1 MKGIVCEEIGAFRL
15 RDDLPEPSAGPGE
28 AVVRILRVGICGT
41 DMHAF
46 KGNQPYFT
54 YPRILGHELAGTIEW
69 IGGNEGGLREG
80 DQVAV
85 IPYLHC
91 GTCVACRKGR
101 TNCCVNMRVL
111 GVHTDGGMR
120 ERIAVPV
127 THLVKTDGLTLDQTA
142 VLEPLAIGAHA
153 VRRSGAGAGETA
165 LVIGAGP
172 IGLGVAAFAKFA
184 GARVIAMDLSD
195 DRLAFCRSWAG
206 ADHAVNASDEPV
218 KRIAELTDGD
228 FPTIVFDATG
238 SARSMMDALGYL
250 AHGGTLVY
258 VGLVKND
265 IAFPHPDFHKRETT
279 LTGSRNATR
288 EDFAWV
294 LEAVRSGAID
304 ANRYITHRAP
314 FDAMID
320 AFGDWLNPE
329 NRVIKAMVEW
339 P

>member
-1 MKGIVCEEIGAFRL
+1 MRGIVCEEIGVFRL
-15 RDDLPEPSAGPGE
+15 RDDLPEPAAGPGE
-28 AVVRILRVGICGT
+28 AVVRIRRVGICGT

-54 YPRILGHELAGTIEW
+54 YPRILGHELAGTIES
-69 IGGNEGGLREG
+69 IGANEAGLREG

-91 GTCVACRKGR
+91 GTCIACRRGR

-127 THLVKTDGLTLDQTA
+127 THLIKTEGLTLDQTA
-142 VLEPLAIGAHA
+142 LLEPLAIGAHA

-206 ADHAVNASDEPV
+206 ADHAVNASDEPA

>member
-1 MKGIVCEEIGAFRL
+1 MRGIVCEEIGVFRL
-15 RDDLPEPSAGPGE
+15 RDDLPEPAAGPGE
-28 AVVRILRVGICGT
+28 AVVRIRRVGICGT

-69 IGGNEGGLREG
+69 IGGNEAGLKEG
-80 DQVAV
+80 DQVA
-85 IPYLHC
+85 IMPYLHC
-91 GTCVACRKGR
+91 GTCIACRRGR
-101 TNCCVNMRVL
+101 TNCCAGLRVL

-120 ERIAVPV
+120 ERITVPV
-127 THLVKTDGLTLDQTA
+127 THLIKTDGLTLEQTA

-153 VRRSGAGAGETA
+153 VRRSGAGSGETA

-172 IGLGVAAFAKFA
+172 IGLGAAAFARLA
-184 GARVIAMDLSD
+184 GARVIVMDVND
-195 DRLAFCRSWAG
+195 DRLAFARSWAD
-206 ADHAVNASDEPV
+206 ADQVVNALDHPM

-228 FPTIVFDATG
+228 LPTIVLDATG
-238 SARSMMDALGYL
+238 NARSMMDALGYL

-279 LTGSRNATR
+279 LMGSRNATR
-288 EDFAWV
+288 EDFEHV
-294 LEAVRSGAID
+294 LDAVRRGAID
-304 ANRYITHRAP
+304 ADRYITHRAP
-314 FDAMID
+314 FDAMIA
-320 AFGDWLNPE
+320 AFDGWLRPE
-329 NRVIKAMVEW
+329 SNVIKAMVEW